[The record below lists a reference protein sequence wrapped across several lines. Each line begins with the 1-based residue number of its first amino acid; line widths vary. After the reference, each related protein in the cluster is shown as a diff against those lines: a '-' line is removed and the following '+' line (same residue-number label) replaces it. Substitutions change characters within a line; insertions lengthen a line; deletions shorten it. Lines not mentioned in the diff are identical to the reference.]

1 MLVQCIALLASL
13 VVASSALAQTQSA
26 TAREPSFPQRFGID
40 ASHSEIGFTI
50 SFMGMSKVRG
60 AFGTVRGSIMYVE
73 GNPARSSVSVVI
85 PASTINTNSSFRD
98 RHLKS
103 PDFFD
108 VEKYPYITFRSSS
121 IAPTAQGFVA
131 RGALTMHGV
140 TKEIEIPF
148 VQLNG
153 PTPDA
158 WRNTRQTFL
167 AKVKLSRKEFGIL
180 GTAFWNGEFDPGRMA
195 VGDEAELELLV
206 SATIPNTDRWNHP
219 VGDSLLA
226 SIDSVGVG
234 EMTRR
239 FKATYAGNPRVDS
252 IPEFG
257 LVMVGQKLMQRGR
270 LAEAIRYY
278 ESVLELRPK
287 SIDARNMLGEAYV
300 KSGQL
305 GRGREEF
312 ERVLR
317 EDPMSPMAAEWLRV
331 LLASNR

>member
-1 MLVQCIALLASL
+1 LLITSTALG
-13 VVASSALAQTQSA
+13 QTQSA
-26 TAREPSFPQRFGID
+26 TARAPAFPRRFAID

-60 AFGTVRGSIMYVE
+60 AFGAVRGSIMYAE
-73 GNPARSSVSVVI
+73 ADPARSSVSVVI
-85 PASTINTNSSFRD
+85 PVSSINTNSSFRD

-121 IAPTAQGFVA
+121 IAPTPQGFVA

-180 GTAFWNGEFDPGRMA
+180 GTAFWNSEFDPGRMA

-206 SATIPNTDRWNHP
+206 SATIPNTDRWSHP

-226 SIDSVGVG
+226 SIDSIGVG

-239 FKATYAGNPRVDS
+239 FKATYAENPRVDS
-252 IPEFG
+252 IPEFA
-257 LVMVGQKLMQRGR
+257 LVMVGEKLAQRNR
-270 LAEAIRYY
+270 LPEAIRYY
-278 ESVLELRPK
+278 ETVLELRPK
-287 SIDARNMLGEAYV
+287 STDMRNMLAEAYV
-300 KSGQL
+300 KAGQV
-305 GRGREEF
+305 GRGRGEF

-331 LLASNR
+331 LQSARR